1 MSDVGR
7 PDPVT
12 ASDGPVAD
20 TRLLTFA
27 NLSRPI
33 AFLDSWPVA
42 EILLCLLRGWSLVTD
57 RPASGPPAITV
68 RHEGGLYRVD
78 CGWSEG
84 ARDLADPIDA
94 ACALIAELIQ
104 ALLAE
109 QSRRLCLHSA
119 AVEIDGWL
127 VLFPSDY
134 RAGKST
140 FVAALAARGARIF
153 SDDVLPLTGDR
164 GFGIAPGLSPR
175 LRRPLPNDV
184 STGLRAFL
192 DRHRGPTSRRYR
204 YLDLGP
210 MHLAAFGEVAP
221 IGAFVLLERETGV
234 EARLF
239 ETSAAEVLRR
249 LVLRNFA
256 RALPAS
262 VILARLHGLVE
273 IVPRYRLRY
282 ERAEEGADLLLRAAK
297 SWRGESTDRSRAVSV
312 PVAAPPPAAMP
323 HYAAARIA
331 ALPPGCFLRHPAVSE
346 TSVDQEAFLTDPTG
360 WSIHY
365 LNPLG
370 TALWRLFAQPMS
382 IADAAEILHA
392 AFPERSRTQL
402 AKDVGQWVLQ
412 VRAQGFLLS
421 GDDPVAPDDEMAQR
435 RAG

>member
-1 MSDVGR
+1 MSDIGR
-7 PDPVT
+7 PDPVP
-12 ASDGPVAD
+12 AADGPAAD
-20 TRLLTFA
+20 TGLLTFA

-33 AFLDSWPVA
+33 AFFDSWPVA
-42 EILLCLLRGWSLVTD
+42 EILLRLLRGWPLVTD
-57 RPASGPPAITV
+57 RLAGGPPAITV
-68 RHEGGLYRVD
+68 RREGGLYRVD

-109 QSRRLCLHSA
+109 QGKRLCLHSA
-119 AVEIDGWL
+119 AVEIDGRL
-127 VLFPSDY
+127 ILFPSDY

-153 SDDVLPLTGDR
+153 SDDVLPLTADR

-175 LRRPLPNDV
+175 LRRPLPNDI
-184 STGLRAFL
+184 SSGLRAFV
-192 DRHRGPTSRRYR
+192 DRHCGPTSTRYR

-221 IGAFVLLERETGV
+221 IGAFVLLERETGA

-256 RALPAS
+256 RSMPAS

-273 IVPRYRLRY
+273 IGPRYRLRY
-282 ERAEEGADLLLRAAK
+282 ARAEEGADLVLRAAK
-297 SWRGESTDRSRAVSV
+297 SWGSDATGRPWPAS
-312 PVAAPPPAAMP
+312 PPPRPLAAVP
-323 HYAAARIA
+323 LA

-346 TSVDQEAFLTDPTG
+346 TTVDQEAFLTDPTG

-370 TALWRLFAQPMS
+370 TALWRLFSQPMS
-382 IADAAEILHA
+382 IADATEILHA
-392 AFPERSRTQL
+392 AFPERSRAQL

-412 VRAQGFLLS
+412 VRAQGFLIS
-421 GDDPVAPDDEMAQR
+421 GDDPIGQGDEMAQR

>member
-1 MSDVGR
+1 MIDAVHPGAA
-7 PDPVT
+7 PD
-12 ASDGPVAD
+12 GE

-42 EILLCLLRGWSLVTD
+42 EILLRLLRGWPLVTD
-57 RPASGPPAITV
+57 RPASAPPAITV

-78 CGWSEG
+78 CGWSGG

-109 QSRRLCLHSA
+109 QNKRLCLHSA
-119 AVEIDGWL
+119 AVEIDGRL

-153 SDDVLPLTGDR
+153 SDDVLPLTADR

-175 LRRPLPNDV
+175 LRRPLPNDM
-184 STGLRAFL
+184 SAGLRAFV
-192 DRHRGPTSRRYR
+192 DRHRGPTSTRYR

-221 IGAFVLLERETGV
+221 IGAFVLLEREARA
-234 EARLF
+234 EAQLL
-239 ETSAAEVLRR
+239 ETSAADVLRR

-256 RALPAS
+256 RSLPAS
-262 VILARLHGLVE
+262 VILARLHELVE
-273 IVPRYRLRY
+273 IGPRLRLRY
-282 ERAEEGADLLLRAAK
+282 ARAEEGADLLLCVAK
-297 SWRGESTDRSRAVSV
+297 SWHGE
-312 PVAAPPPAAMP
+312 PAYRRRMASP
-323 HYAAARIA
+323 SPRPLAAARLA
-331 ALPPGCFLRHPAVSE
+331 AVPPGCFLRHPAVSE
-346 TSVDQEAFLTDPTG
+346 TTVDQEAFLTDPTG

-370 TALWRLFAQPMS
+370 TALWRLFSQPMS
-382 IADAAEILHA
+382 IADATEILHA

-402 AKDVGQWVLQ
+402 AKDVVQWVLQ

-421 GDDPVAPDDEMAQR
+421 GDDPVAPDDEIVQR
-435 RAG
+435 CAG